1 MAKEL
6 EPKEEQLAAAL
17 NLEPVTLEPID
28 LKPNNRM
35 PLSSTHPPPLPD
47 FSYRTDYPH
56 IDDDEVSPHTS
67 VMKKMHFIQ
76 DESNQQQSVQKRS
89 SDPKVL
95 TTSDLEF
102 LNSLSRRSANLH
114 VSMPG
119 SSASMTQSLN
129 FVTARV
135 SPDIPIVKR
144 VPDYMH
150 IPNLWNA
157 RIERGEDDNGNG
169 LASGGSRE
177 STGSGSS
184 EWEFL

>member
-76 DESNQQQSVQKRS
+76 DESNQQSVQKRS

-95 TTSDLEF
+95 TASDLEF

-129 FVTARV
+129 FVTTRV

-157 RIERGEDDNGNG
+157 HIERGEDDNGNG